1 MILPPRAFGMGKQS
15 LVRLLEKIYHE
26 PIHHIDARVFF
37 WQESFFKQSMLYL
50 HRKNRQPWFHLGFV
64 EVSRNC
70 LSGGDY
76 GVSGIPE
83 VSLSFEI
90 PPAIPTF
97 DPFRREILRQYCI
110 KNWSCNY
117 NCCHVCVLKP
127 SSNHSNGYGPK
138 VNIKIAGKWMFIP
151 QKWYKEWQYIVIYRY
166 IVCDSVCV
174 LYIYICVIMCIIRIM
189 YLEFQEL
196 VLNHSQITSSPLR
209 LRFLFVLHLCQVGE
223 AFSAMATTRVA
234 PLWLHATDSWVD
246 HKP

>member
-1 MILPPRAFGMGKQS
+1 MILKCLSRKRDLHDIDDPASQS
-15 LVRLLEKIYHE
+15 LWNGKTKLGKASWKNIPRTHS
-26 PIHHIDARVFF
+26 PPIDARVFF

-174 LYIYICVIMCIIRIM
+174 LYIYIYV
-189 YLEFQEL
+189 
-196 VLNHSQITSSPLR
+196 
-209 LRFLFVLHLCQVGE
+209 
-223 AFSAMATTRVA
+223 
-234 PLWLHATDSWVD
+234 
-246 HKP
+246 